1 VAGIDGAALS
11 QALRLAVEDHIVF
24 CGAEDDT
31 FAFRHALVREAVWDD
46 LLPGERAALHRSIAE
61 ALLQST
67 PANPAELAFHW
78 ECAGEHGAALG
89 ASVSAGLEAERV
101 YAFAEAREHF
111 ERALRLWTEAEPPG
125 ESLVLDQTEV
135 RLHAAQAARLAGD
148 WDRAVAL
155 SRQALEGVDAVAEP
169 LRAATLYEHLAQSYL
184 WDEEAALA
192 AYTEA
197 LRVLPEGFVTER
209 ARLLGAKALRLQFQF
224 RWDAA
229 RACGEEALDVAM
241 RAGAELE
248 AAYAHLSL
256 GLTIAF
262 LGDPDGAEAH
272 LREAK
277 AAAERLSWPEGLAR
291 VYAHLAE
298 VERIRNRLDEALA
311 LTLDGVREAERMGLR
326 NSFGRAL
333 SAIAAQDLF
342 RLGRWDEALEQIHE
356 TRRLKLG
363 FGAQLIQHSLL

>member
-1 VAGIDGAALS
+1 
-11 QALRLAVEDHIVF
+11 
-24 CGAEDDT
+24 
-31 FAFRHALVREAVWDD
+31 
-46 LLPGERAALHRSIAE
+46 
-61 ALLQST
+61 
-67 PANPAELAFHW
+67 
-78 ECAGEHGAALG
+78 
-89 ASVSAGLEAERV
+89 
-101 YAFAEAREHF
+101 
-111 ERALRLWTEAEPPG
+111 
-125 ESLVLDQTEV
+125 
-135 RLHAAQAARLAGD
+135 
-148 WDRAVAL
+148 
-155 SRQALEGVDAVAEP
+155 
-169 LRAATLYEHLAQSYL
+169 
-184 WDEEAALA
+184 
-192 AYTEA
+192 
-197 LRVLPEGFVTER
+197 
-209 ARLLGAKALRLQFQF
+209 KALRLQFQF

-229 RACGEEALDVAM
+229 RACGEEALDMAV

-363 FGAQLIQHSLL
+363 FGAQLIQHSLLGRLAVSRGDFDEARTQLESARAMCDDRTPVEYLVAVYAGWAELALWESHPDEAAREVDDALAGIGERTDPLYTPVLFSLGLRAC